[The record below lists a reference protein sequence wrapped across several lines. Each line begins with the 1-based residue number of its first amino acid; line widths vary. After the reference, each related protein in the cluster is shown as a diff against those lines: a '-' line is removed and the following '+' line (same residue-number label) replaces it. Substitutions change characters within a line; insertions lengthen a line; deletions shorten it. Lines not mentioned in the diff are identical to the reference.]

1 MLGHDAPR
9 GGADHAGGFHVRGF
23 LDADHFGTDG
33 TEVLRNIDHGD
44 GDAGGEDAAPQAGLA
59 VGDHDRH
66 QNRQQQRREGVH
78 GVGDHDEHTIDP
90 SAEIAGDQAEQHAC
104 ENRQQYRDDDGDDGG
119 AGTPDHTA
127 EHIVATCS
135 GAPDVFG
142 GRCRLGREG
151 NAVGA
156 LELRVA
162 VWRDE
167 RRENGDQQEERR
179 EHEARDQHAF
189 LPADCDA

>member
-1 MLGHDAPR
+1 M
-9 GGADHAGGFHVRGF
+9 
-23 LDADHFGTDG
+23 
-33 TEVLRNIDHGD
+33 
-44 GDAGGEDAAPQAGLA
+44 
-59 VGDHDRH
+59 
-66 QNRQQQRREGVH
+66 
-78 GVGDHDEHTIDP
+78 P
-90 SAEIAGDQAEQHAC
+90 SEIAGDQAEQHAC